1 MTRWN
6 GVDLAHAPR
15 IHKLS
20 LWEQINAW
28 LEDVAIP
35 AIVPCMM
42 VGTAAGLYIA

>member
-20 LWEQINAW
+20 LWEQINAL
-28 LEDVAIP
+28 LEDVAVP
-35 AIVPCMM
+35 AILPALLIGYV
-42 VGTAAGLYIA
+42 AGMQFA